1 MRYLTLIL
9 LILVSSTALSC
20 SREDSIRTLAMV
32 GYHEARGEGERGMRA
47 VMEVV
52 MVRVGNDR
60 FPDDVCKVVYQP
72 SNDINNRPLAC
83 AFSFTCDRR
92 INLATMNTK
101 RYSEAKTIAKEVYHT
116 DRKYIG
122 NADHYLNCNIQH
134 RVAWVNKM
142 RYIGR
147 TGKHC
152 FYKEGDRR

>member
-52 MVRVGNDR
+52 MVRVDNPR
-60 FPDDVCKVVYQP
+60 FPNDICKVAYQP
-72 SNDINNRPLAC
+72 SNDIYNYPLAC
-83 AFSFTCDRR
+83 DFSFTCDHR
-92 INLATMNTK
+92 INLATFNVDK
-101 RYSEAKTIAKEVYHT
+101 YREAKTIAKEVYNA
-116 DRKYIG
+116 KSYSIG
-122 NADHYLNCNIQH
+122 SADHYLMCSIKNK
-134 RVAWVNKM
+134 VAWANKM

-152 FYKEGDRR
+152 FYKEGARR